1 MPHRGF
7 ELTSSWSGVRRSHQI
22 ASWPLELVFISGGFY
37 NISINQTAHNKN
49 GRILFNFTQPLISWM
64 VLWSDRV
71 GKRLHTSY
79 RSGTGGWGGQTRQ
92 QLASLAG
99 PMIDRPSHLM
109 KHLSLWVVM
118 THDNS
123 QSGWI
128 SLILLPSVSVPL
140 RFWQTP
146 SPPQKVHFEAHC

>member
-1 MPHRGF
+1 MYCIQHCFICRPSDSHVWEDAGIEPR
-7 ELTSSWSGVRRSHQI
+7 LLRLRHWQSNALCTRSHLLSIFANSTIDQ
-22 ASWPLELVFISGGFY
+22 
-37 NISINQTAHNKN
+37 NININQTAHNKN
-49 GRILFNFTQPLISWM
+49 GRILFNFTQPFISWM

-109 KHLSLWVVM
+109 KHLSL
-118 THDNS
+118 
-123 QSGWI
+123 
-128 SLILLPSVSVPL
+128 
-140 RFWQTP
+140 
-146 SPPQKVHFEAHC
+146 